1 MKRNFLTVV
10 IGAVLVVI
18 FALLLFVFQVRQ
30 SEVAVV
36 TTFGKPVA
44 TYTNAGAYFKIPW
57 PVQKVYK
64 FDQRVQNFEDKF
76 SENLTADNNNLL
88 TSVYVGWKISDA
100 AAFFPKFAGGSVPA
114 AQRMLESMLRSAK
127 SAVIGKHQLS
137 EFVNA
142 NPQDLKFDE
151 IEGEIEQAVQSELR
165 TNDCGIEVEFLGIK
179 KLGLPE
185 SITQTVFQRMT
196 SERQVLISKLQY
208 AGEAE
213 AQKIK
218 SAADRQAAETVANAD
233 AAATRIRGEGE
244 AEAAKTL
251 PVFQQN
257 PELANFLL
265 RISSLQQSLNQRS
278 TLIFDERTP
287 PFDLFQHLPTNS
299 PSQQP

>member
-1 MKRNFLTVV
+1 MKRNLLTVV

-18 FALLLFVFQVRQ
+18 FVLLLFVFQVRQ

-36 TTFGKPVA
+36 TTFGKPVRDL
-44 TYTNAGAYFKIPW
+44 TEPGAYFKWPW
-57 PVQKVYK
+57 PIQKVYK

-127 SAVIGKHQLS
+127 SAVIGKHPLS
-137 EFVNA
+137 QFVNA
-142 NPQDLKFDE
+142 NPQDLKFDAIETE
-151 IEGEIEQAVQSELR
+151 IKQSVQAELR
-165 TNDCGIEVEFLGIK
+165 TNQCGIEIEFLGIK

-185 SITQTVFQRMT
+185 SITQTVFARMT
-196 SERQVLISKLQY
+196 SERTVLISKLQY

-213 AQKIK
+213 AQKIR
-218 SAADRQAAETVANAD
+218 SAADRQAAETIANAD

-251 PVFQQN
+251 PIFQQN

-265 RISSLQQSLNQRS
+265 RITALQQSLNQRA

-287 PFDLFQHLPTNS
+287 PFDLFQHMPTNS
-299 PSQQP
+299 PGH

>member
-1 MKRNFLTVV
+1 MKRNLLTVV

-36 TTFGKPVA
+36 TTFGKPVRDL
-44 TYTNAGAYFKIPW
+44 TEPGAYFKWPW
-57 PVQKVYK
+57 PIQKVYK

-127 SAVIGKHQLS
+127 SAVIGKHPLS
-137 EFVNA
+137 QFVNA
-142 NPQDLKFDE
+142 NPQDLKFDA
-151 IEGEIEQAVQSELR
+151 IETEIEQSVQAELR
-165 TNDCGIEVEFLGIK
+165 TNQCGMEIEFLGIK

-185 SITQTVFQRMT
+185 SITQTVFARMT
-196 SERQVLISKLQY
+196 SERTVLISKLQY

-213 AQKIK
+213 AQKIR
-218 SAADRQAAETVANAD
+218 SAADRQAAETIANAD

-251 PVFQQN
+251 PIFQQN

-265 RISSLQQSLNQRS
+265 RITALQQSLNQRA

-287 PFDLFQHLPTNS
+287 PFDLFQHMPTNS
-299 PSQQP
+299 PGH